1 MMVSDLIHDA
11 TIDRQDAEV
20 LLASILEVERAWIY
34 AHGDAQVQPTDIHRF
49 RTGVEALISG
59 EPLAYLLGYRDF
71 WTLRL
76 RVTPDVLI
84 PRRETE
90 HLVEW
95 ANQCI
100 GDGALRVLDLGTG
113 SGAVALA
120 CKSEHPEAEVCGV
133 DLSSQALAC
142 ARANGRD
149 LALSVEWREGDWFD
163 AVPGER
169 WQLILSNPP
178 YIAADDPHLCAGDL
192 PAEPATALV
201 AGKTGL
207 ESLEQIIERAP
218 EFISRG
224 GWLLLEHGFDQA
236 AAVREILANR
246 GFTTV
251 STRRDWSGQE
261 RITGGQWLS

>member
-1 MMVSDLIHDA
+1 MMVSDLIHNA
-11 TIDRQDAEV
+11 TIDRQDAEI
-20 LLASILEVERAWIY
+20 LLASILDVERAWVY
-34 AHGDAQVQPTDIHRF
+34 AHGDAQVQPTDVQRF
-49 RTGVEALISG
+49 RTGVAALISG

-76 RVTPDVLI
+76 RVNRDVLI

-90 HLVEW
+90 HLVDW
-95 ANQCI
+95 ASQCI
-100 GDGALRVLDLGTG
+100 GGGALRVLDLGTG

-133 DLSSQALAC
+133 DLSSRALAC
-142 ARANGRD
+142 ARTNGRD
-149 LALSVEWREGDWFD
+149 LALSVDWREGDWFD

-169 WQLILSNPP
+169 WHLILSNPP
-178 YIAADDPHLCAGDL
+178 YIAADDPHLIAGDL

-207 ESLEQIIERAP
+207 ESLEHIIGRAP
-218 EFISRG
+218 EFIARS

-236 AAVREILANR
+236 TAVREALAKR
-246 GFTTV
+246 GFTAV
-251 STRRDWSGQE
+251 STRCDWSGQE
-261 RITGGQWLS
+261 RITGGQWLN

>member
-20 LLASILEVERAWIY
+20 LLANILDVERAWIY
-34 AHGDAQVQPTDIHRF
+34 AHGDAQVQPTDIQRF
-49 RTGVEALISG
+49 RTGVAALISG
-59 EPLAYLLGYRDF
+59 KPLAYLLGYRDF

-95 ANQCI
+95 ASECI

-120 CKSEHPEAEVCGV
+120 CKSEHSEAEVCGV

-149 LALSVEWREGDWFD
+149 LALSVDWREGDWFD

-178 YIAADDPHLCAGDL
+178 YIAAEDPHLYAGDL
-192 PAEPATALV
+192 PAEPVTALV

-207 ESLEQIIERAP
+207 ESLKQIIERAP

-236 AAVREILANR
+236 AAVRESLADR

-251 STRRDWSGQE
+251 STRLDWSGQE

>member
-1 MMVSDLIHDA
+1 
-11 TIDRQDAEV
+11 
-20 LLASILEVERAWIY
+20 
-34 AHGDAQVQPTDIHRF
+34 
-49 RTGVEALISG
+49 
-59 EPLAYLLGYRDF
+59 
-71 WTLRL
+71 
-76 RVTPDVLI
+76 
-84 PRRETE
+84 
-90 HLVEW
+90 VEW

-178 YIAADDPHLCAGDL
+178 YIAAEDPHLYAGDL
-192 PAEPATALV
+192 PAEPVTALV

-207 ESLEQIIERAP
+207 ESLKQIIERAP

-236 AAVREILANR
+236 AAVRESLADR

-251 STRRDWSGQE
+251 STRLDWSGQE

>member
-1 MMVSDLIHDA
+1 MTVTGLIREA
-11 TIDRQDAEV
+11 TISRQDAEA
-20 LLASILEVERAWIY
+20 LLATVLVVERAWIY
-34 AHGDAQVQPTDIHRF
+34 AHGDEQVNPGNIDRF
-49 RTGVEALISG
+49 RKMAAARADG

-76 RVTPDVLI
+76 RVNRDVLI

-95 ANQCI
+95 ANECI
-100 GDGALRVLDLGTG
+100 TAGARRVLDLGTG
-113 SGAVALA
+113 SGAVALS
-120 CKSEHPEAEVCGV
+120 CKAEHPEADVCAT
-133 DLSSQALAC
+133 DLSPKALAC
-142 ARANGRD
+142 ARANGDD
-149 LALSVEWREGDWFD
+149 LNLSVDWREGDWFD

-178 YIAADDPHLCAGDL
+178 YIAAADPHLNEGDL
-192 PAEPATALV
+192 PAEPARALIS
-201 AGKTGL
+201 GETGL
-207 ESLEQIIERAP
+207 ESLRHIIGRAP
-218 EFISRG
+218 DFIEHG

-236 AAVREILANR
+236 SPLQEALFAG
-246 GFTTV
+246 GFSTI